1 MARPLSNDLRDRVVA
16 RVSAGET
23 VRAVAAVFGVSV
35 SSVVKWSQRWRA
47 TGSAA
52 ARPMGGRRR
61 DAMAPGREH
70 ALARLAEQPSLPLR
84 QLQAE
89 LAARGV
95 RVSYGALWNFV
106 HAEGLSF
113 KKRPSSRPRPS
124 GPTSPAAA
132 PAGGATS
139 TGSTP
144 GGSSS
149 STKPG

>member
-1 MARPLSNDLRDRVVA
+1 MARPLSKDLRERVVA
-16 RVSAGET
+16 RVVAGET
-23 VRAVAAVFGVSV
+23 VRSVATVFGVSV

-61 DAMAPGREH
+61 DAMAPARDH

-89 LAARGV
+89 LAERGV
-95 RVSYGALWNFV
+95 KVSYGALWTFV

-113 KKRPSSRPRPS
+113 KKRPSSRPRPN
-124 GPTSPAAA
+124 GRTSPAAV
-132 PAGGATS
+132 PAGDATS

-149 STKPG
+149 LTKPG